1 MVTTDSFIL
10 QSEFTFILLSE
21 FTKSRNHLNT
31 PITAILKRVAQKE
44 RERERERVAARRSS
58 TIQVKIK
65 WWFRSTKYN

>member
-10 QSEFTFILLSE
+10 PSEFTFILLSE

-44 RERERERVAARRSS
+44 RERERESCS
-58 TIQVKIK
+58 KT
-65 WWFRSTKYN
+65 